1 MVLLSGQYYH
11 GKWEWK
17 SVGVWLCD
25 VVDYTAPGILLARIL
40 EWVAVPFSQA
50 SSQPRDQTQVSC
62 IAGRFFTNWASGK
75 PKNTGV
81 GSLSLFQG
89 IFPTQE
95 SNGGLLHCRR
105 FFTNWVTREAHIT
118 MEDYSSTWRRGN
130 LRVILEKTK
139 QLREQGNDQQELDI
153 CCHFPQWQIIH
164 AKIKVNLFCY
174 MLLYHSW
181 STSRNSSP
189 EMWSSITMNNLI
201 LRKIFIII
209 MVR

>member
-1 MVLLSGQYYH
+1 MPKNTG
-11 GKWEWK
+11 
-17 SVGVWLCD
+17 VGSHSFPSPGHLPN
-25 VVDYTAPGILLARIL
+25 PGI
-40 EWVAVPFSQA
+40 E
-50 SSQPRDQTQVSC
+50 PRPP
-62 IAGRFFTNWASGK
+62 ALWADSLPAEPQRK

-95 SNGGLLHCRR
+95 SNRGLLHCRR

-139 QLREQGNDQQELDI
+139 QLRKQGNDQQELDI

-181 STSRNSSP
+181 STSPNSSP